1 MCLGSQRRRAAAMAL
16 AAALISPDAAAQ
28 RVRDEIV
35 ELSNG
40 DRVTG
45 EVKGLDRSYL
55 TVRTLDLGT
64 VQIRWQRVLR
74 LNSNRTLEIE
84 LAGGRRVRG
93 SILSPTPGMATITD
107 STGTLTVDLPSIVGM
122 RPVEQRRL
130 GDLTGRID
138 FGFSYTRG
146 SGVAQ
151 TAANSEI
158 TTRRPA
164 FESTVAFS
172 AVLTKVEDQ
181 PESSRYFLGYNYYRF
196 WTGRV
201 FVAGLADA
209 QRNRDLGIAFRA
221 SVGAGPGYRLLK
233 TQRQEITVV
242 GGPLLVREVPVDE
255 WARTD
260 GFALLAAN
268 YSLFLNEYPKTNLDV
283 SNQLRFG
290 LSDPGRFLLDLNAS
304 ARRELW
310 RDFYLAATLY
320 DSYDNR
326 PPPSSTIKNDVGVT
340 MTLGWTF

>member
-1 MCLGSQRRRAAAMAL
+1 MVL
-16 AAALISPDAAAQ
+16 AAALIAPAARAQ

-35 ELSNG
+35 ELSSG

-64 VQIRWQRVLR
+64 VQVRWQRVVR
-74 LNSNRTLEIE
+74 LNSNRTLEVE
-84 LAGGRRVRG
+84 LAGGRRVQG
-93 SILSPTPGMATITD
+93 SITSPSPGMAAITG
-107 STGTLTVDLPSIVGM
+107 SAGTLTVDLPSIVRM
-122 RPVEQRRL
+122 RPVERGWV
-130 GDLTGRID
+130 GDFTGRVD

-172 AVLTKVEDQ
+172 SVLTKVEDQ
-181 PESSRYFLGYNYYRF
+181 TESSRYFLGYNYYRF
-196 WTGRV
+196 RTGRV
-201 FVAGLADA
+201 FIAGLADA

-221 SVGAGPGYRLLK
+221 SVGAGPGYRLVK
-233 TQRQEITVV
+233 TQRQELTVV
-242 GGPLLVREVPVDE
+242 GGPLLVREVPVN
-255 WARTD
+255 ASAQTH
-260 GFALLAAN
+260 GFGLLGAN
-268 YSLFLNEYPKTNLDV
+268 YSVFFNEYPKTELDV

-290 LSDPGRFLLDLNAS
+290 LSDPGRFLLELNAS

-310 RDFYLAATLY
+310 RDFYLAVTLY
-320 DSYDNR
+320 DSFDNR

-340 MTLGWTF
+340 VTLGWTF